1 MLDIE
6 KYLKILFLIL
16 FVITIVL
23 FVMATMNICPFGY
36 AIITVGFLE
45 LVNLFLPIDERKI
58 KFDILGDIIIIIT
71 CFACGVSNLI
81 AAYR

>member
-1 MLDIE
+1 MLDVE
-6 KYLKILFLIL
+6 NYLKILFLIL

-23 FVMATMNICPFGY
+23 FVMATMNICPLGY
-36 AIITVGFLE
+36 AMITAGFLE

-58 KFDILGDIIIIIT
+58 KFGILGDIIIIIT
-71 CFACGVSNLI
+71 WFTCGVSNLI